1 MIATSSTYP
10 CQSVGQWVSQGVIYR
25 FRFGDSYSISELC
38 ELACFSSL
46 IEQMSIWVLLDICS
60 FFRKTLRDHCWI
72 SQSLTSG
79 SKRLQVDRLIPGV
92 ASFKLDKI
100 WLATFDSWQGTRGK
114 SCSNVAEFDFPP
126 NKNTVSLTLKQRAL
140 RTEHLS
146 YCCEPFVGSRK
157 QDRILINRPRRITQF
172 QVRMYMSQPLAGKN
186 TQKNVQDSFLIR
198 RGRFCK
204 ETKNYKFFDTIAM
217 HWWTVCFFIAKKN

>member
-1 MIATSSTYP
+1 
-10 CQSVGQWVSQGVIYR
+10 
-25 FRFGDSYSISELC
+25 
-38 ELACFSSL
+38 
-46 IEQMSIWVLLDICS
+46 MSIWVLLDICS

-79 SKRLQVDRLIPGV
+79 SAVNCENTSWPVDPRNCPVGQNLIGH
-92 ASFKLDKI
+92 L
-100 WLATFDSWQGTRGK
+100 WQLARHRGK

-157 QDRILINRPRRITQF
+157 QDRILINRPCRITQF

-186 TQKNVQDSFLIR
+186 TQKKIQD
-198 RGRFCK
+198 
-204 ETKNYKFFDTIAM
+204 YFF
-217 HWWTVCFFIAKKN
+217 